1 MAILRGQLAIQ
12 CYTGLRSQGILPLAK
27 VSGASNICRA
37 SSSSGPVRYIP
48 GSYSKTEGDENPSSV
63 KHPKDLSN
71 DRPESKSSQHE
82 NSPDNQSTHEVPRL
96 KNALGNQKLNANRTS
111 GSKLDWSRR
120 LEDGKVLKFQDDV
133 GYAREDRYGDLMR
146 EIETQANGSENSYET
161 AAFEVEVSANR
172 LKRDAETFA
181 IEALAGRAHTVIELK
196 KKLRGK
202 KYSPDV
208 VESVISDFQA
218 RGLLNDYLYAE
229 TVARSRWLSMTW
241 GPRRIKQALLSKGV
255 SEETIIEALKQVFD
269 EDNAGDGYAHIG
281 MSSSSINSLLERVS
295 KHWLRAVDI
304 PEEKRKA
311 RIMRWLQYRG
321 FDWGVIALIL
331 KKLEAKYPSNGP
343 TDS

>member
-1 MAILRGQLAIQ
+1 MVKVTWMPQLKH
-12 CYTGLRSQGILPLAK
+12 RKGIETDVTDNE

-48 GSYSKTEGDENPSSV
+48 GSYSKTEGDGNPSSV
-63 KHPKDLSN
+63 NHPKDLSN

-82 NSPDNQSTHEVPRL
+82 DSPDNQSTHEMPRL
-96 KNALGNQKLNANRTS
+96 KNALGNQKLSANRTS
-111 GSKLDWSRR
+111 GPKLADWSRR
-120 LEDGKVLKFQDDV
+120 LEDGKVLKFQDLV

-146 EIETQANGSENSYET
+146 EIETQANGSENSNET

-172 LKRDAETFA
+172 LKREAETFA
-181 IEALAGRAHTVIELK
+181 IEALAGRAHTVIELN

-202 KYSPDV
+202 KYSSDI

-241 GPRRIKQALLSKGV
+241 GPRRIKQ
-255 SEETIIEALKQVFD
+255 VFD

-281 MSSSSINSLLERVS
+281 MSSSSINSLLERMS
-295 KHWLRAVDI
+295 KHWLRAADI

-321 FDWGVIALIL
+321 FDWGVIAFIL
-331 KKLEAKYPSNGP
+331 KKLEANYPSNGP